1 MRRVLVLRPE
11 PGASATVKRAKE
23 RGLDALA
30 IPMFEVS
37 PVEWDVPDAASFD
50 GLLLTSANAVRHSG
64 EQLKEL
70 RGLPIYAVGE
80 ATAQAARDAGFDVAS
95 IGEAG
100 VDRLLGSIEPD
111 LKLLHLAGEDRRAPE
126 DARQE
131 IRSITVYRA
140 QARDGVDVR
149 DVDGCIALIHS
160 PRAGKRFAELA
171 DSAVKASIS
180 IAAISEEA
188 ADAAGDGWA
197 AVEAADTP
205 TDEALLALA
214 ERLCNNSPPK

>member
-1 MRRVLVLRPE
+1 MKRVLVLRPE

-30 IPMFEVS
+30 IPLFEVV

-50 GLLLTSANAVRHSG
+50 GVLLTSANAVRQSG

-70 RGLPIYAVGE
+70 RGLPVYAVGE
-80 ATAQAARDAGFDVAS
+80 ATAEVAREAGFDVAS
-95 IGEAG
+95 TGEAG
-100 VDRLLGSIEPD
+100 VDRLLDSIESD
-111 LKLLHLAGEDRRAPE
+111 LKLLHLGGEDRRTPE

-131 IRSITVYRA
+131 IRSIAVYRA
-140 QARDGVDVR
+140 RARDDAHIHDVE
-149 DVDGCIALIHS
+149 GCIALIHS
-160 PRAGKRFAELA
+160 ARAGKRFAELA
-171 DSAVKASIS
+171 DSAAKASIAF
-180 IAAISEEA
+180 AAISEEA

-197 AVEAADTP
+197 TVEAADTP